1 MSDYFIYYT
10 SINLVGFI
18 IFGIMLAHDRIGI
31 DRQEKQLK
39 YDRALMAFMAYFLSD
54 SVWCAVDAGL
64 LPNNEA
70 MVLFTSL
77 ANYVVM
83 TAITYTWLQYVMAV
97 EQIPNR
103 NKGATQFAII
113 TPFIISLI
121 VLTVTYLVSS
131 RFIIDE
137 NIKTTVV
144 FDVFLVC
151 VPYIY
156 IAAVII
162 YVTQKALKEENVKE
176 KRKHMYVGL
185 IPVVTVI
192 GGLMQMILMPEL
204 PIFCFS
210 ATILMLIFY
219 IQSMDGQISTDPL
232 TKLNNR
238 GQMERYVS
246 QSSNLRME
254 GRKTFV
260 VMMDVNDFKKI
271 NDTYGHAEG
280 DAALVIVAQS
290 LVNVVRRHNFPLFL
304 GRYGGDEFVLIIH
317 TLNIEELENV
327 VEEIR
332 QSVGKKCKE
341 DEKPYVISMGIGFDE
356 FLGMQDTIQKCM
368 QRADS
373 KLYLDKEYCK
383 LNGKSTILN

>member
-10 SINLVGFI
+10 SINLVCFM

-39 YDRALMAFMAYFLSD
+39 YDHALIAFMAYFLSD

-64 LPNNEA
+64 LPNNVTT
-70 MVLFTSL
+70 VLLTSL
-77 ANYVVM
+77 ANYIVM

-97 EQIPNR
+97 EQLPNR
-103 NKGATQFAII
+103 NKAMTQFAII

-121 VLTVTYLVSS
+121 VLTITYLISPQAL
-131 RFIIDE
+131 IGE
-137 NIKTTVV
+137 NLKTTAA

-162 YVTQKALKEENVKE
+162 YTVKIAVKEENVKE
-176 KRKHMYVGL
+176 KKKHLYVGL
-185 IPVVTVI
+185 FPVMTVI

-238 GQMERYVS
+238 GQLERYVS

-254 GRKTFV
+254 GRKTYV
-260 VMMDVNDFKKI
+260 VMMDINDFKKI

-290 LVNVVRRHNFPLFL
+290 LVNVVRKHNFPLFL

-317 TLNIEELENV
+317 TMNNEELNSV

-332 QSVGKKCKE
+332 ENVEKKCRE
-341 DEKPYVISMGIGFDE
+341 ADKPYIISIGIGFDE
-356 FLGMQDTIQKCM
+356 LSGGQDTIQKCM
-368 QRADS
+368 QRADG
-373 KLYLDKEYCK
+373 KLYQDKENCK
-383 LNGKSTILN
+383 LNGKSTILK

>member
-10 SINLVGFI
+10 SINLVCFM

-39 YDRALMAFMAYFLSD
+39 YDHALIAFMAYFLSD

-64 LPNNEA
+64 LPNNVTT
-70 MVLFTSL
+70 VLLTSL
-77 ANYVVM
+77 ANYIVM

-97 EQIPNR
+97 EQLPNR
-103 NKGATQFAII
+103 NKAMTQFAII

-121 VLTVTYLVSS
+121 VLTITYLISPQAL
-131 RFIIDE
+131 IGE
-137 NIKTTVV
+137 NLKTTAA

-162 YVTQKALKEENVKE
+162 YTAKIAVKEENVKE
-176 KRKHMYVGL
+176 KRKHLYVGL
-185 IPVVTVI
+185 FPVMTVI

-238 GQMERYVS
+238 GQLERYVS

-254 GRKTFV
+254 GRKTYV
-260 VMMDVNDFKKI
+260 VMMDINDFKKI

-290 LVNVVRRHNFPLFL
+290 LVNVVRKHNFPLFL

-317 TLNIEELENV
+317 TMNNEELNSV

-332 QSVGKKCKE
+332 ENVEKKCRE
-341 DEKPYVISMGIGFDE
+341 ADKPYIISIGIGFDE
-356 FLGMQDTIQKCM
+356 LSGGQDTIQKCM
-368 QRADS
+368 QRADG
-373 KLYLDKEYCK
+373 KLYQDKEKCK
-383 LNGKSTILN
+383 LNGKSTILK

>member
-10 SINLVGFI
+10 SINLVCFM

-39 YDRALMAFMAYFLSD
+39 YDHALIAFMAYFLSD

-64 LPNNEA
+64 LPNNVTT
-70 MVLFTSL
+70 VLLTSL
-77 ANYVVM
+77 ANYIVM

-97 EQIPNR
+97 EQLPNR
-103 NKGATQFAII
+103 NKAMTQFAII

-121 VLTVTYLVSS
+121 VLTITYLISPQAL
-131 RFIIDE
+131 IGE
-137 NIKTTVV
+137 NLKTTAA

-162 YVTQKALKEENVKE
+162 YTVKIAVKEENVKE
-176 KRKHMYVGL
+176 KKKHLYVGL
-185 IPVVTVI
+185 FPVMTVI

-238 GQMERYVS
+238 GQLERYVS

-254 GRKTFV
+254 GRKTYV
-260 VMMDVNDFKKI
+260 VMMDINDFKKI

-290 LVNVVRRHNFPLFL
+290 LVNVVRKHNFPLFL

-317 TLNIEELENV
+317 TMNNEELNSV

-332 QSVGKKCKE
+332 ENVEKKCRE
-341 DEKPYVISMGIGFDE
+341 ADKPYIISIGIGFDE
-356 FLGMQDTIQKCM
+356 LSGGQDTIQKCM
-368 QRADS
+368 QRADG
-373 KLYLDKEYCK
+373 KLYQDKEKCK
-383 LNGKSTILN
+383 LNGKSTILK

>member
-1 MSDYFIYYT
+1 MSDYFIYYS

-39 YDRALMAFMAYFLSD
+39 YDRTLMAFMAYFLTD
-54 SVWCAVDAGL
+54 SVWCAVDSEL
-64 LPNNEA
+64 LPNNTVT
-70 MVLFTSL
+70 VLLTSF

-83 TAITYTWLQYVMAV
+83 TAITYTWLQYVMAL
-97 EQIPNR
+97 EQLPKR
-103 NKGATQFAII
+103 NKPISQVAII
-113 TPFIISLI
+113 TPFLVSVAVLI
-121 VLTVTYLVSS
+121 VTYFVAPGAL
-131 RFIIDE
+131 IDE
-137 NIKTTVV
+137 QLKTKPA

-156 IAAVII
+156 IVAVII
-162 YVTQKALKEENVKE
+162 YVAKKAMKEENAKE
-176 KRKHMYVGL
+176 KRKHLYVGL

-210 ATILMLIFY
+210 ATILMLGFY

-238 GQMERYVS
+238 GQLERYVS

-290 LVNVVRRHNFPLFL
+290 LVNVVKRHNFPLFL

-317 TLNIEELENV
+317 TLDNEELESV
-327 VEEIR
+327 VGEIR
-332 QSVGKKCKE
+332 ESVGEKCKE

-356 FLGMQDTIQKCM
+356 LLGVQDTIQKCM
-368 QRADS
+368 QRADG